1 MISQWIGFLSGP
13 QTWFATE
20 VVVITDGWSR
30 RSFVPLAIKSHSA
43 WCCWMKISCAPCPLL
58 WIAGACRADLL
69 EQQNFCYYWRRQV
82 ANHLGW
88 KERRG
93 EGDVD
98 NFNAE
103 VNRVLWE
110 SLAWSVDF
118 SVAQGVMGW
127 HFLSAISSTTASVD
141 TTMLGLSIKILGM
154 NRHASDWVPKKRK
167 GPSLWEKM
175 ESFKVEA
182 SITAERREFASV

>member
-1 MISQWIGFLSGP
+1 MDGFLSGP

-98 NFNAE
+98 DFNAE
-103 VNRVLWE
+103 MNRVLWE
-110 SLAWSVDF
+110 KVWLDPLTSALHRGSWDDTFWAPIQAPLPVLIQPCLASP
-118 SVAQGVMGW
+118 SK
-127 HFLSAISSTTASVD
+127 FLEWVGTHLSGSSRKGKGQVCGKKWKDLRVEAPTTAE
-141 TTMLGLSIKILGM
+141 I
-154 NRHASDWVPKKRK
+154 
-167 GPSLWEKM
+167 
-175 ESFKVEA
+175 
-182 SITAERREFASV
+182 REFTSA